1 MIQLSEIENILKEA
15 KIKYSHS
22 QVTCYDRNFR
32 GAAEDMFVFKYKDR
46 RFHIRI
52 YADEISIQ
60 TSTKYR

>member
-1 MIQLSEIENILKEA
+1 MVPLSDIKNILKEA

-46 RFHIRI
+46 RFHIYLYDDYI
-52 YADEISIQ
+52 CI
-60 TSTKYR
+60 

>member
-1 MIQLSEIENILKEA
+1 MIPLSEIEIILKEA

-46 RFHIRI
+46 RFHMRI
-52 YADEISIQ
+52 YADE
-60 TSTKYR
+60 